1 MPKKKSTL
9 GKLKKA
15 GRGLKKVGKDV
26 KAASGA
32 VAKDA
37 KTVYKKSKNN
47 RYYKTVNGRPR
58 FVSRKEYE
66 ENSK

>member
-1 MPKKKSTL
+1 MPKKSTL

-15 GRGLKKVGKDV
+15 GKGLKRVGKDV
-26 KAASGA
+26 KSGA
-32 VAKDA
+32 VKDV

-58 FVSRKEYE
+58 FVSKKEYE